1 MEFIMSQD
9 LIKLA
14 LKELKCTQKQLAE
27 RLKVSPTQITKWK
40 KGEYISYDMEKE
52 IQDLLSLDNMD
63 PKVILMSGS
72 VANAKKWHKLIVY
85 LAELAETE
93 TETGYETAPLI
104 EDLDSLCRETFYS
117 LENMGV
123 TIPKAFPKDLE
134 EILSIIDNIQS
145 SSDEEFEMLW
155 GTIRE
160 NAYSRLIY
168 AMFRRLSDVYGFYIA
183 YISPLTLDSS
193 NDDMCTLDL
202 DIYYCLLD
210 LACTKLEDEEVAIAD
225 NFANFKYETIKD
237 YEKWLNDL
245 KLLCFKE
252 NIPLGAELSDLVYEN
267 SYVLSMEAEREAL
280 GFNQRQIHPDIYMNE
295 LLTGMRLIH
304 KVLPLIMKKLDIDD
318 EIEF

>member
-1 MEFIMSQD
+1 MSQD

-27 RLKVSPTQITKWK
+27 TLKVSPTQITKWK
-40 KGEYISYDMEKE
+40 KGEYISYEMEKE
-52 IQDLLSLDNMD
+52 ITSLLNLEGMD

-72 VANAKKWHKLIVY
+72 VANAKKWHKLIVF
-85 LAELAETE
+85 LAEWAEEE
-93 TETGYETAPLI
+93 TETGYNTAPLI
-104 EDLDSLCRETFYS
+104 EDLDSLCRQTFYS

-123 TIPKAFPKDLE
+123 NLPKTFPKELE
-134 EILSIIDNIQS
+134 EVLNIIDDVQS

-155 GTIRE
+155 DTVRG

-183 YISPLTLDSS
+183 YISPLTLDSD
-193 NDDMCTLDL
+193 NDDISTLDL

-210 LACTKLEDEEVAIAD
+210 LACTKLEDDEVAIAD
-225 NFANFKYETIKD
+225 NFANFKYETIKN
-237 YEKWLNDL
+237 YEKWLNKL
-245 KLLCFKE
+245 KLHCFKE

-280 GFNQRQIHPDIYMNE
+280 GFNKKQIHPDIYMNE

-304 KVLPLIMKKLDIDD
+304 KVLPLIMKKLDITD